1 MILNQTSRNKG
12 CCDLKGPWDHFR
24 VFNSCI
30 KKEEEKKKLHE
41 EETRKKGSIK
51 EREKENGSS
60 NKNRLKMPLSTSG
73 YHRSGERYKLSVDSP
88 SIDR

>member
-1 MILNQTSRNKG
+1 MLRSERTVGSFSCVQFVYQKRRRKEKATRKLN
-12 CCDLKGPWDHFR
+12 
-24 VFNSCI
+24 
-30 KKEEEKKKLHE
+30 EEEK
-41 EETRKKGSIK
+41 TRKKGSIK

-60 NKNRLKMPLSTSG
+60 NKNRLKMALLTSG